1 MRQLAHRNSS
11 TAPLAPKTDIARPNT
26 TGSNSSRRASSG
38 QGRLDTRQ
46 KAAIIVRFLLQEGA
60 DVPLSQ
66 LPDDLQTALTQQ
78 MGAMRYIDR
87 DTLQKVVGEFADE
100 LEAMGLTFPRGL
112 AGALTAL
119 DGKISPQTA
128 ARLRKEAG
136 VRQIGDPWAFIRDL
150 PVEKLLPIIERESTE
165 VSAVLLSKL
174 PVPKAAALLGK
185 LPGPRARRITYAVSL
200 TSKVTPD
207 AVDRIGLSLAA
218 QFEMQ
223 PLRAFED
230 DPEERLGAI
239 LNVSQAG
246 TRDQVLNALDEDDAD
261 FSQRV
266 RKAIFTFANIPARLN
281 AGDMPKLVRDA
292 DPAALITAIAYALAS
307 TDKAITEAV
316 EFLLANISNRMAG
329 NLREEAQE
337 KDKIKQKDGEAA
349 FNDVVAT
356 IRDLLAS
363 GEITLVDPDDA
374 ED

>member
-1 MRQLAHRNSS
+1 MRQITHRDSAA
-11 TAPLAPKTDIARPNT
+11 APPPSKP
-26 TGSNSSRRASSG
+26 
-38 QGRLDTRQ
+38 GRLDTRQ
-46 KAAIIVRFLLQEGA
+46 KAAVIVRFLLQEGA
-60 DVPLSQ
+60 EVPLAL

-87 DTLQKVVGEFADE
+87 ATLQNVVSEFADE

-150 PVEKLLPIIERESTE
+150 PIEKLLPIIERESTE

-174 PVPKAAALLGK
+174 PVPKAADLLGK
-185 LPGPRARRITYAVSL
+185 LPGAKARRITHAVSL

-218 QFEMQ
+218 QFELQ
-223 PLRAFED
+223 PLRAFEE
-230 DPEERLGAI
+230 DPEDRLGAI

-246 TRDQVLNALDEDDAD
+246 TRDEVLTALDEDDAE
-261 FSQRV
+261 FSNRV
-266 RKAIFTFANIPARLN
+266 RKAIFTFANIPARIRPL
-281 AGDMPKLVRDA
+281 DLPRVVRDS
-292 DPAALITAIAYALAS
+292 DPAALLTSLAYALGSNDTAL
-307 TDKAITEAV
+307 TETA
-316 EFLLANISNRMAG
+316 EFILENISKRMAE
-329 NLREEAQE
+329 NLREEAGE
-337 KDKIKQKDGEAA
+337 KGKIKQKDGEAA
-349 FNDVVAT
+349 FNEIVAV
-356 IRDLLAS
+356 IRDLQAG

-374 ED
+374 EDDD

>member
-1 MRQLAHRNSS
+1 MRQLAHS
-11 TAPLAPKTDIARPNT
+11 TPPEAAPALKP
-26 TGSNSSRRASSG
+26 
-38 QGRLDTRQ
+38 GRLDNRQ

-60 DVPLSQ
+60 EVPLAH

-87 DTLQKVVGEFADE
+87 ATLQTVVGEFADE

-136 VRQIGDPWAFIRDL
+136 VRRTGDPWEFIRSL
-150 PVEKLLPIIERESTE
+150 PVDKLVPIVERESTE

-174 PVPKAAALLGK
+174 PVPKAAELLGK
-185 LPGPRARRITYAVSL
+185 IPGAHARRITYAVSL

-223 PLRAFED
+223 PLRAFEE

-239 LNVSQAG
+239 LNVSQAN
-246 TRDQVLNALDEDDAD
+246 TRDEVLTALDEDDAD
-261 FSQRV
+261 FSQKV
-266 RKAIFTFANIPARLN
+266 RKAIFTFSHIPERIHKVDL
-281 AGDMPKLVRDA
+281 PKIVRDV
-292 DPAALITAIAYALAS
+292 DQEVLLIALAYALGGEDEELKDA
-307 TDKAITEAV
+307 A
-316 EFLLANISNRMAG
+316 EFVLANISKRMAE
-329 NLREEAQE
+329 NLREEAAE
-337 KDKIKQKDGEAA
+337 KGKIKPKDGEAA
-349 FNDVVAT
+349 FNDIVAV
-356 IRDLLAS
+356 IRALQAAED
-363 GEITLVDPDDA
+363 ITLLDPDEE